1 VIECIKKVVPDRCFI
16 ASDLG
21 TVVNVPPAEGMKLF
35 VRILLAMGMKKADIR
50 KMCVSNPRYL
60 LGLD

>member
-1 VIECIKKVVPDRCFI
+1 LKVGPEHCFI

-35 VRILLAMGMKKADIR
+35 VRILLASGFTKTDIR
-50 KMCVSNPRYL
+50 KMTVDNPRYL
-60 LGLD
+60 LGLG